1 MAGKDLNYQ
10 YLNDTNDSMEG
21 FGEINNQTMAVP
33 FLKLAQDLTPQMKK
47 TKPCYIE
54 GLQLGDFFNS
64 VTGEIYGPHVQLV
77 ILNFERIYLEWLAN
91 RGGLVGYHTP
101 ENAQNIATDLTFG
114 KWKNGTNDLTE
125 YYTYYIVLGG
135 HEKEGVMIYSLTS
148 TGIKIAKG
156 LNRLMTT
163 HIMDNGKT
171 ARPYYLLYDV
181 TSHLTPKGENEYYAP
196 KFVFN
201 SFITEE
207 QHLIVKEE
215 RLALPD
221 KSVDYA
227 QITDHASSDN
237 PDGSGDEE
245 DDEL

>member
-1 MAGKDLNYQ
+1 MAKDDLNYE
-10 YLNDTNDSMEG
+10 YLNDANDSMEG
-21 FGEINNQTMAVP
+21 FGEVNTQTMAVP

-54 GLQLGDFFNS
+54 GLQLGDFFND
-64 VTGEIYGPHVQLV
+64 VTGEIYGTHIQLV
-77 ILNFERIYLEWLAN
+77 VLNFERIYLEWLPN
-91 RGGLVGYHTP
+91 RVGLVGYHSP

-114 KWKNGTNDLTE
+114 KWKHDNNLLNE

-135 HEKEGVMIYSLTS
+135 HEQEGVMIYSLTS
-148 TGIKIAKG
+148 TGIKIAKT

-171 ARPYYLLYDV
+171 AKPYYLLYDV

-201 SFITEE
+201 SYITKE
-207 QHLIVKEE
+207 QHQIVAEE

-221 KSVDYA
+221 KSIDYA
-227 QITDHASSDN
+227 QIADHSSSDN
-237 PDGSGDEE
+237 PDGSADDG